1 MLRALPGDLLEALG
15 FLTRLPLPGSR
26 RARGPAEA
34 LAAFPLAGCVLGLL
48 LALFDAGLG
57 LTRLPP
63 FTRDALVVVALVLL
77 TGGLH
82 LDGLMDTCDGLFGGH
97 DPEQRLLIMRDSRV
111 GSFGVL
117 GAACVILLK
126 LAGLVALHG
135 PGPGFNRV
143 AALVLAP
150 TLGRWALVLA
160 AALYPPARP
169 EGLGA
174 AFHAGVTP
182 PRMAVA
188 AGATALVAVAAGRL
202 AGVLALAVSCAVTWL
217 LGRVVMGKI
226 PGLTGDTY
234 GAIAELNEVATLFA
248 FALLW

>member
-15 FLTRLPLPGSR
+15 FLTRLPLPGPR
-26 RARGPAEA
+26 RTRGPAEA

-48 LALFDAGLG
+48 LALLDAGLG
-57 LTRLPP
+57 RTRLPP
-63 FTRDALVVVALVLL
+63 FTRDTLVVVALVLL

-82 LDGLMDTCDGLFGGH
+82 LDGLMDACDGLFGGH
-97 DPEQRLLIMRDSRV
+97 DPERRLLIMRDSRV

-135 PGPGFNRV
+135 PGSNRV

-160 AALYPPARP
+160 AALYPLARP
-169 EGLGA
+169 DGLGA

-182 PRMAVA
+182 PRMAIA
-188 AGATALVAVAAGRL
+188 AGATTLIAVAAGRL

-248 FALLW
+248 FALL